1 MRLMRPSIAA
11 AVAIVLCSACTSE
24 YPLAPEGNRI
34 SGTIKYRGSA
44 LSAMRRPVVR
54 AYASVTFP
62 PAGQPNG
69 VAIVNPPDLVSQL
82 TGPGLPYEIAWL
94 VPYSYK
100 VIAQIVDLDNPNVDY
115 TALPLG
121 GFPDYCTLM
130 HPGEGLV
137 AVNENKPAAST
148 SFGIYDQA
156 GATDPCT
163 LATCPQSGRS
173 TMRVVIK
180 SSQHPTE
187 SDRLRVA
194 LFQAVPT
201 DSSQIPD
208 SLRIVSGA
216 EITFP
221 KVVTDNTV
229 VPGSYVV
236 LDVCLDI
243 GGDAGTG
250 RCTSEDFEAAYAPPS
265 APLVFSADQI
275 VNLTADLD
283 SGTITLEAPQRPA
296 DLGCL

>member
-1 MRLMRPSIAA
+1 
-11 AVAIVLCSACTSE
+11 
-24 YPLAPEGNRI
+24 
-34 SGTIKYRGSA
+34 
-44 LSAMRRPVVR
+44 
-54 AYASVTFP
+54 
-62 PAGQPNG
+62 
-69 VAIVNPPDLVSQL
+69 
-82 TGPGLPYEIAWL
+82 
-94 VPYSYK
+94 
-100 VIAQIVDLDNPNVDY
+100 
-115 TALPLG
+115 
-121 GFPDYCTLM
+121 
-130 HPGEGLV
+130 
-137 AVNENKPAAST
+137 
-148 SFGIYDQA
+148 
-156 GATDPCT
+156 
-163 LATCPQSGRS
+163 
-173 TMRVVIK
+173 MRVVIK

>member
-1 MRLMRPSIAA
+1 MMKPCIAA
-11 AVAIVLCSACTSE
+11 AVAILLCSGCSSE
-24 YPLAPEGNRI
+24 YPPVAEGNRI
-34 SGTIKYRGSA
+34 SGTIRYRGSA
-44 LSAMRRPVVR
+44 LSSMRRPVVR

-62 PAGQPNG
+62 PVGQPNG
-69 VAIVNPPDLVSQL
+69 VAIVNPSDLVSQL
-82 TGPGLPYEIAWL
+82 TGPGLRYEIAWL

-100 VIAQIVDLDNPNVDY
+100 VIAQIVDLDNPNADY

-137 AVNENKPAAST
+137 EVNENKPAAST

-156 GATDPCT
+156 GAMDPCT

-180 SSQHPTE
+180 SSQNPTE

-194 LFQAVPT
+194 LFQTLPT
-201 DSSQIPD
+201 DSSQMPD

-216 EITFP
+216 GLTFP
-221 KVVTDNTV
+221 KVVTDNTII
-229 VPGSYVV
+229 PGNYVV
-236 LDVCLDI
+236 LNVCLDI
-243 GGDAGTG
+243 GGDSGTG
-250 RCTSEDFEAAYAPPS
+250 RCTSEDSEVTYAPPS

-296 DLGCL
+296 DLGCF